1 MQLRRVEVVV
11 CAVGSALAMA
21 AGALRAD
28 IVEERT
34 LEESVPVDGA
44 PHVVVENVFGSIR
57 VTAHDRATVEMSAN
71 ETVRADT
78 RSDLERAR
86 TEAALRTERD
96 GNEVAFLVRH
106 GEDDD
111 CNCRWNRWDD
121 YVVEYDIEL
130 RVPENASLDLST
142 VNKGEI
148 HVEGVHG
155 DFEVANVNGA
165 VTLRGLR
172 GAGSATTVNG
182 ELDAAFE
189 RTPAGATEF
198 RTVNGR
204 VEVAFPA
211 DLSADLAFKTM
222 HGEIW
227 TDFDAEPLAV
237 APTSEVTREGTR
249 YVIHSDRRSMVRV
262 GRGGPTH
269 SFETLNGDIYVVEA
283 QR

>member
-1 MQLRRVEVVV
+1 
-11 CAVGSALAMA
+11 
-21 AGALRAD
+21 
-28 IVEERT
+28 
-34 LEESVPVDGA
+34 
-44 PHVVVENVFGSIR
+44 VFGSIH
-57 VTAHDRATVEMSAN
+57 VTAHDRSTVEMTAK

-78 RSDLERAR
+78 QADVERAR
-86 TEAALRTERD
+86 AEMGLRTERD
-96 GNEVAFLVRH
+96 GDEIAFRVGDR
-106 GEDDD
+106 DDD
-111 CNCRWNRWDD
+111 CECGWRHWGDRRGHEDD
-121 YVVEYDIEL
+121 YIVEYEIEL
-130 RVPENASLDLST
+130 RVPAGASLDLST

-148 HVEGVHG
+148 VVEGVHG

-165 VTLRGLR
+165 VKLRGLR
-172 GAGSATTVNG
+172 GTGSATTVNG
-182 ELDAAFE
+182 ALDVTFDRA
-189 RTPAGATEF
+189 PAGATEF

-227 TDFDAEPLAV
+227 TDFDAAPLAV

-249 YVIHSDRRSMVRV
+249 YVIRSDRSSMVRI